1 MKGSIASVRLLPL
14 QQGGDRPQSWR
25 EAWMRRLRILV
36 EWSRGKLPVV
46 VASAVVPVV
55 SCSDDEERSKT
66 TSQAGQGGL
75 TSDAS
80 PDTGG
85 GAAGSGGSSGGIGF
99 GGTGGIVINPTGG
112 SGGTRIGPCSYT
124 YTVELPPP
132 GIAAQPGQ
140 ICAISTEPVA
150 SNRAARI
157 TLAKAG
163 TDITVVQG
171 HIAVEPMLA
180 GQVVG
185 LPAVS
190 VASANATALASLE
203 VSDVAAEPG
212 GFTFRG
218 TWARPFDFNTSR
230 GAQMTLKVTFDIACD
245 ADARDV
251 RTVEALTEVH
261 LCVDGSDLE
270 WVSSGDDCTICRIIA
285 EMAPSPI
292 VPDKVPD
299 GLPFG
304 HAIRLRLV
312 ELARVGDTVVLLA
325 ENDGGAELEYQW
337 LAGSGELE
345 QLAPDVVAWKVPNG
359 TGPHHVQAAVF
370 GRLGAA
376 VASYSPELAA

>member
-1 MKGSIASVRLLPL
+1 
-14 QQGGDRPQSWR
+14 
-25 EAWMRRLRILV
+25 MRRLRILV

-46 VASAVVPVV
+46 VASVVVPVV
-55 SCSDDEERSKT
+55 SCSNDEEQSKP

-99 GGTGGIVINPTGG
+99 GGVGGVGGVINPAGG
-112 SGGTRIGPCSYT
+112 SGGTGIGPCSYT
-124 YTVELPPP
+124 YTVDLPPP
-132 GIAAQPGQ
+132 GTAAEPGQ

-190 VASANATALASLE
+190 VASANQPTLASLQ
-203 VSDVAAEPG
+203 VSDMAAEPG
-212 GFTFRG
+212 GFMFRG
-218 TWARPFDFNTSR
+218 TWARAFDFNTNR

-245 ADARDV
+245 ADARDL
-251 RTVEALTEVH
+251 RTVEAHTEVH

-299 GLPFG
+299 GLPLG
-304 HAIRLRLV
+304 QAIRLRLV

-337 LAGSGELE
+337 LAGSGEL
-345 QLAPDVVAWKVPNG
+345 QHLAPDVVAWKVPNG
-359 TGPHHVQAAVF
+359 AGLHHVQAAVF

>member
-1 MKGSIASVRLLPL
+1 
-14 QQGGDRPQSWR
+14 
-25 EAWMRRLRILV
+25 MRRLRILV
-36 EWSRGKLPVV
+36 EWSRGKLPVL
-46 VASAVVPVV
+46 VASAVVPVA
-55 SCSDDEERSKT
+55 SCSDDDEQSKT

-85 GAAGSGGSSGGIGF
+85 GAAGSGGSSGSMAGIGGVGGVINPA
-99 GGTGGIVINPTGG
+99 GGTGGTG
-112 SGGTRIGPCSYT
+112 IGACSYT
-124 YTVELPPP
+124 YTVDLPPP

-163 TDITVVQG
+163 TDITVAQG

-180 GQVVG
+180 AQVVG

-190 VASANATALASLE
+190 VATASHPALANLQ

-218 TWARPFDFNTSR
+218 TWPRPFDFNTNR
-230 GAQMTLKVTFDIACD
+230 GARMVLKVTFDIACD
-245 ADARDV
+245 ADARDLK
-251 RTVEALTEVH
+251 TVDALTEVH

-292 VPDKVPD
+292 VPEKGPD
-299 GLPFG
+299 GLPLG
-304 HAIRLRLV
+304 QAIRLRLV
-312 ELARVGDTVVLLA
+312 ELARIGDTVVLLA
-325 ENDGGAELEYQW
+325 ENDGGGELEYKW
-337 LAGSGELE
+337 LAGSGEL
-345 QLAPDVVAWKVPNG
+345 QKIAPDVVAWTVPNEA
-359 TGPHHVQAAVF
+359 GPHHVQAAVF
-370 GRLGAA
+370 SKFGAA